1 MNFSERIA
9 FESLME
15 PVALRLLG
23 EPNKA
28 LSKYPTDMR
37 WGANGSLSVNYET
50 GQFYDHEAD
59 LGGGVIDFL
68 QHKGGH
74 DRDGAIAWLRR
85 EGLLR
90 AAHTAPPKATFE
102 CAYDY
107 VDESSELLFQVLRY
121 ANPKTFKQRRPGEKH
136 DEWNWKLGD
145 VRRVLYRL
153 PQLIA
158 ATQKRTPVFL
168 VEGEKDADNL
178 AGLGFTATTNP
189 GGANKWRDE
198 YTEVFHGASVIVI
211 PDHDDAGREHVD
223 KIIASLRGVAQ
234 RIRVLDLKT
243 AWPECA
249 DKGDISDWIDAG
261 GNKQKLIELVKALPD
276 WQPARERGVPTI
288 RRQK

>member
-1 MNFSERIA
+1 MTFSERIA

-37 WGANGSLSVNYET
+37 WGTNGSLSVNYET

-107 VDESSELLFQVLRY
+107 TDESGELLFQVLRY
-121 ANPKTFKQRRPGEKH
+121 SNPKTFKQRRPGAKH
-136 DEWNWKLGD
+136 GEWDWRLGD

-153 PQLIA
+153 
-158 ATQKRTPVFL
+158 R
-168 VEGEKDADNL
+168 N
-178 AGLGFTATTNP
+178 
-189 GGANKWRDE
+189 
-198 YTEVFHGASVIVI
+198 
-211 PDHDDAGREHVD
+211 
-223 KIIASLRGVAQ
+223 
-234 RIRVLDLKT
+234 
-243 AWPECA
+243 
-249 DKGDISDWIDAG
+249 
-261 GNKQKLIELVKALPD
+261 
-276 WQPARERGVPTI
+276 
-288 RRQK
+288 